1 MLLEEKESNQFK
13 ILENLK
19 FSYWVYNL
27 LIPITLIGFFY
38 CSYLSYRSIRE
49 HKVMV
54 QYEPV
59 RDGIMHEKFDLER
72 RKLELSRIL
81 KIRPESP
88 EALIE
93 LSLIFERV
101 DSINGSNEYKNDS
114 TSFAQAKLSFTKVEN
129 KLSIK
134 FLFEL
139 FGAILFGF
147 AFFILAKAFYMLDD
161 QFEY

>member
-38 CSYLSYRSIRE
+38 CSYLSYISIRE

-59 RDGIMHEKFDLER
+59 REGIMLEKFDLER
-72 RKLELSRIL
+72 RKLELGRLL
-81 KIRPESP
+81 KVRPESP
-88 EALIE
+88 AELIE

-101 DSINGSNEYKNDS
+101 DVINESEEYKNDS
-114 TSFAQAKLSFTKVEN
+114 ISFAQAKLSFTKVEN

-147 AFFILAKAFYMLDD
+147 AFFLLSKAFYMPDD
-161 QFEY
+161 QLEY